1 MRSRLEMI
9 KEVGFGRGAAL
20 AGVSLAMYAAVSLA
34 IVAADQPARTG
45 QALMELV
52 SPSAQAAESA
62 PTEAKKPEVLPSSAQ
77 AKTWDNVTYG
87 EHDFDPRPGQ
97 IED

>member
-34 IVAADQPARTG
+34 IVAADQPAQTG
-45 QALMELV
+45 QALMEFV
-52 SPSAQAAESA
+52 SPSARAAENSL
-62 PTEAKKPEVLPSSAQ
+62 TENKKPEVMPSSAQ
-77 AKTWDNVTYG
+77 AKTWDKVTYG
-87 EHDFDPRPGQ
+87 EHDFDPQPGQ
-97 IED
+97 IQD